1 MTDILLSV
9 EKEKAKSICNGGID
23 FQHLIIQV

>member
-9 EKEKAKSICNGGID
+9 EKEKKKSICNDGID
-23 FQHLIIQV
+23 FQHLIIQ